1 MSALRMRQAAIG
13 ALLWA
18 AAGLAFAAP
27 PKRVVTLG
35 GAVTEIVY
43 ALGAGERLVGTDNS
57 SNYPSQAR
65 QLPQVG
71 YYRGF
76 SIEGVASLQP
86 DLVLASEQAGPPA
99 AVEQLR
105 KLGQKVVM
113 LPAAPTVEALEQ
125 RITGVAAALDTK
137 DAGDQL
143 VQQIRTQVAVAA
155 QAAAQAARNG
165 AAPRVLLVSS
175 HTGKLEGA
183 GTETAADAVL
193 RLAGATNVLSGEKG
207 YKAISG
213 EGAAALR
220 PDVIVTTTMSI
231 AALGGLDAFAAQPGL
246 AATPAARARRIIVMD
261 DLLLL
266 GFGPRLPE
274 ALRQLQA
281 GFAARP

>member
-1 MSALRMRQAAIG
+1 MKKLLLSS
-13 ALLWA
+13 LLWA
-18 AAGLAFAAP
+18 AAGTVLAAP
-27 PKRVVTLG
+27 AQRIVTLG

-43 ALGAGERLVGTDNS
+43 ALNAGDRMVGTDQS
-57 SNYPSQAR
+57 SNYPAAAR
-65 QLPQVG
+65 KLPQVG

-105 KLGQKVVM
+105 GLGKRVVM
-113 LPAAPTVEALEQ
+113 LPAAPTVDALEK
-125 RITGVAAALDTK
+125 RIQGVAVELGVK
-137 DAGDQL
+137 DAGDAL
-143 VQQIRTQVAVAA
+143 VQQIRTQVAQAA
-155 QAAAQAARNG
+155 QSRSG
-165 AAPRVLLVSS
+165 TRVLLVSS

-193 RLAGATNVLSGEKG
+193 RLAGATNVLAAEKG

-213 EGAAALR
+213 EAAAALR
-220 PDVIVTTTMSI
+220 PDVIVTTTLSI
-231 AALGGLDAFAAQPGL
+231 AALGGLEGFLAQPGL
-246 AATPAARARRIIVMD
+246 SATPAARDKRIVVMD

-274 ALRQLQA
+274 ALKQLQA
-281 GFAARP
+281 GFALKK

>member
-1 MSALRMRQAAIG
+1 MKKLVIAAALSLAG
-13 ALLWA
+13 ALAL
-18 AAGLAFAAP
+18 AAP

-57 SNYPSQAR
+57 SNFPPQAR

-113 LPAAPTVEALEQ
+113 LPAAPTVDALEQ
-125 RITGVAAALDTK
+125 RITGVAAALDAK
-137 DAGDQL
+137 DAGDRL
-143 VQQIRTQVAVAA
+143 VQQIRAQVADAA
-155 QAAAQAARNG
+155 QAAAQAARSG
-165 AAPRVLLVSS
+165 PAPRVLLVSS
-175 HTGKLEGA
+175 HTGRLEGA

-193 RLAGATNVLSGEKG
+193 KLAGASNVLSGEKG
-207 YKAISG
+207 YKALSG
-213 EGAAALR
+213 EGVAALR
-220 PDVIVTTTMSI
+220 PDVIVTTAMSI
-231 AALGGLDAFAAQPGL
+231 AALGGIDAFAAQPGL
-246 AATPAARARRIIVMD
+246 AATPAARDKRIVVMD

-274 ALRQLQA
+274 ALKQLQA
-281 GFAARP
+281 GFAAKP

>member
-1 MSALRMRQAAIG
+1 MKQFLIAACAALACS
-13 ALLWA
+13 LTL
-18 AAGLAFAAP
+18 AAP

-57 SNYPSQAR
+57 SNYPPQAR

-105 KLGQKVVM
+105 KLGQRVVM
-113 LPAAPTVEALEQ
+113 LPAAPTVDALEQ
-125 RITGVAAALDTK
+125 RITGVAAALDAK
-137 DAGDQL
+137 DAGDKL
-143 VQQIRTQVAVAA
+143 VQQIRSQVM
-155 QAAAQAARNG
+155 AAAQAARNG
-165 AAPRVLLVSS
+165 TAPRVLLVSS

-193 RLAGATNVLSGEKG
+193 KLAGATNVLSGERG

-213 EGAAALR
+213 EGIAALR

-246 AATPAARARRIIVMD
+246 AATPAARDKRIIVMD

>member
-1 MSALRMRQAAIG
+1 MKKFVI
-13 ALLWA
+13 A
-18 AAGLAFAAP
+18 AALTLAGGLVLAAP

-35 GAVTEIVY
+35 GTVTEIVY
-43 ALGAGERLVGTDNS
+43 ALGAGERMVGTDNS
-57 SNYPSQAR
+57 SNYPPQAR

-113 LPAAPTVEALEQ
+113 LPAAPTVDALEQ
-125 RITGVAAALDTK
+125 RITGVAAALDAK
-137 DAGDQL
+137 EAGDKL
-143 VQQIRTQVAVAA
+143 VQQIRAQVA
-155 QAAAQAARNG
+155 AAAQAARSG
-165 AAPRVLLVSS
+165 HAPRVLLVSS

-193 RLAGATNVLSGEKG
+193 KLAGANNVLSGEKG

-246 AATPAARARRIIVMD
+246 AATPAARDKRIIVMD

-274 ALRQLQA
+274 ALKQLQA
-281 GFAARP
+281 GFAAKP